1 MAIKYCFYPNDF
13 LCNTVNFKNWIVKK
27 IWSEPWVG
35 VVCRKILEKLKQDET
50 LKSMEGSSEL
60 LSDADDL
67 EDDDDDMEDDDE
79 GLGHDGSGG
88 PAGQA
93 AKKASVGQMAAAT
106 SGAAAATKPAA
117 VKSARS
123 RPSGPAANKRVYG
136 SMTGQSRSEFLS
148 SDLKHKKIIL

>member
-1 MAIKYCFYPNDF
+1 MILEFSVA
-13 LCNTVNFKNWIVKK
+13 
-27 IWSEPWVG
+27 
-35 VVCRKILEKLKQDET
+35 CRKILEKLKQDET

-106 SGAAAATKPAA
+106 SGAATAKPAA

-136 SMTGQSRSEFLS
+136 SMTGQYRSEFCKLRFQA
-148 SDLKHKKIIL
+148 

>member
-1 MAIKYCFYPNDF
+1 MVQN
-13 LCNTVNFKNWIVKK
+13 KK
-27 IWSEPWVG
+27 MRFGASVDH
-35 VVCRKILEKLKQDET
+35 RKILEKLKQDET

-79 GLGHDGSGG
+79 GLGHDGGG

-93 AKKASVGQMAAAT
+93 AKKASVSQVAAT
-106 SGAAAATKPAA
+106 GGKATKPAA

-136 SMTGQSRSEFLS
+136 SMTGQPRVQLSHFQRSGL
-148 SDLKHKKIIL
+148 LVYGIGYVLR